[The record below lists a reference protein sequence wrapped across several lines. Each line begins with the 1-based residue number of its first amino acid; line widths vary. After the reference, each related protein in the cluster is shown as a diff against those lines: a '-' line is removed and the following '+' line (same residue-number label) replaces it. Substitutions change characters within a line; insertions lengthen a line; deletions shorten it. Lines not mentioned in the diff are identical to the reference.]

1 MNTEPVRTRDP
12 EGTKRQVLDAA
23 EVLFAAR
30 GFAGTSIRDI
40 AAASG
45 VSHPLIQH
53 HFATKEGL
61 YRAVFRRCGEE
72 YTTRFPDA
80 DDPTDQPIDLGREL
94 TRIFHFIRDRDRL
107 TRMVN
112 WARLEGRADL
122 IPEQNHPREAMIRR
136 IAAGQAAGAIRTDI
150 AAPTLAV
157 ILDALVFHW
166 LDNRAAGTPFLPEP
180 RITDEEYLA
189 QAILVLQR
197 GAAPRE
203 GSSAFDR
210 MD

>member
-1 MNTEPVRTRDP
+1 MSSEPVRTRDP

-23 EVLFAAR
+23 EVLFAES

-40 AAASG
+40 ATASG

-72 YTTRFPDA
+72 YTTRFPEAGDQ
-80 DDPTDQPIDLGREL
+80 TDQPIDLGREM
-94 TRIFHFIRDRDRL
+94 TRIFHFIRDRNRL

-122 IPEQNHPREAMIRR
+122 IPEQNQPREAMIRR
-136 IAAGQAAGAIRTDI
+136 IAAGQSAGTIRADI
-150 AAPTLAV
+150 APPTLAV
-157 ILDALVFHW
+157 ILEALVFHW
-166 LDNRAAGTPFLPEP
+166 LDNRAAGTSCFLGPP
-180 RITDEEYLA
+180 ISDEEYLA
-189 QAILVLQR
+189 KAIALLER
-197 GAAPRE
+197 GAAPSR
-203 GSSAFDR
+203 
-210 MD
+210 